1 MAPTNRLIEARR
13 TEIRAEAEAKKQRT
27 AKPPTKAGNQG
38 STANQAKRREKSRT

>member
-27 AKPPTKAGNQG
+27 AKPPAKAGDSRTPASQ
-38 STANQAKRREKSRT
+38 TKRRDKPKA